1 MRYPSLPRIVIPIA
15 CTADWNTML
24 AIEADGRARLCRT
37 CDMPVYDSRSMTRGE
52 LYRLIVKHE
61 GLLPCLRLHR
71 RADGTI
77 VTGSCFAPLLR
88 AGRLLR
94 LRVALAA
101 VAFWSAVFGV
111 RSWTGRPKSNPPAP
125 FVTAGPRPSSMSQ
138 PKKCGGGAR
147 SA

>member
-15 CTADWNTML
+15 CTADWNTMR

-61 GLLPCLRLHR
+61 GSLPCLRLR
-71 RADGTI
+71 RRPDGTI

-88 AGRLLR
+88 AGPR
-94 LRVALAA
+94 
-101 VAFWSAVFGV
+101 
-111 RSWTGRPKSNPPAP
+111 
-125 FVTAGPRPSSMSQ
+125 AGAGHGDDPR
-138 PKKCGGGAR
+138 R
-147 SA
+147 RR